1 MDRSAMQTSTN
12 HAHLR
17 FFLEE
22 VLILYL
28 LSIAVTL
35 HYLPIS
41 EETNSIR
48 LMPTL
53 ILTLV

>member
-1 MDRSAMQTSTN
+1 
-12 HAHLR
+12 
-17 FFLEE
+17 LEE